1 MKTKE
6 KKENIKANKV
16 KEKISNS
23 KSIRNGKEGVS
34 KIKKPLYRVVF
45 DKENGKWNIKKDGA
59 DRIIDS
65 KLTKQ
70 EVLDRVKKLCE
81 NNDTKYIVH
90 KKDGKFQKKI

>member
-6 KKENIKANKV
+6 KNENVKVNKSKAKV
-16 KEKISNS
+16 SND
-23 KSIRNGKEGVS
+23 KPIRSGKEGVG